1 MSRGYTLVEL
11 LFVLALIA
19 ILAGVAV
26 PFAISSLDR
35 SRTAAATTYVAG
47 RLMQARFE
55 AVKRSASVAVQFVE
69 KSDGYWFQ
77 TYVDGN
83 GNGVLARD
91 ISRGID
97 RPLGPA
103 EQLEQRF
110 RGVSFGICPNVTAVV
125 PGESFNS
132 IDPIQIG
139 QSTLMSFA
147 ANGSSTG
154 GSLYI
159 RGTGLNQFAVRVL
172 GVTAR
177 SRILMFDFGVGRW
190 NTR

>member
-1 MSRGYTLVEL
+1 MARGYTLLEL
-11 LFVLALIA
+11 LFALALIV
-19 ILAGVAV
+19 ILAAV
-26 PFAISSLDR
+26 TVSFVLEGLDR
-35 SRTAAATTYVAG
+35 SRASAAATYIAA

-55 AVKRSASVAVQFVE
+55 AVKRSAFVAVQFAE

-77 TYVDGN
+77 TYIDGN

-103 EQLEQRF
+103 ERLEQRF
-110 RGVSFGICPNVTAVV
+110 TGVTFGICPNVTAVV
-125 PGESFNS
+125 PGDPFDST
-132 IDPIQIG
+132 DPIQIG

-147 ANGSSTG
+147 ANGSSTA
-154 GSLYI
+154 GSIYI
-159 RGTGLNQFAVRVL
+159 RGTKLNQFAVRVL

-177 SRILMFDFGVGRW
+177 SRILAFDFGAGKW
-190 NTR
+190 NPR

>member
-1 MSRGYTLVEL
+1 
-11 LFVLALIA
+11 
-19 ILAGVAV
+19 
-26 PFAISSLDR
+26 
-35 SRTAAATTYVAG
+35 
-47 RLMQARFE
+47 MQARFE
-55 AVKRSASVAVQFVE
+55 AVKRSASVAVQFAE
-69 KSDGYWFQ
+69 KSDGYWFR
-77 TYVDGN
+77 TYIDGN

-110 RGVSFGICPNVTAVV
+110 TGVTFGICPNVTAVV
-125 PGESFNS
+125 PGDSFDS
-132 IDPIQIG
+132 SDPIQIG

-147 ANGSSTG
+147 ANGSSTA
-154 GSLYI
+154 GSVYI
-159 RGTGLNQFAVRVL
+159 RGTKLNQFAVRVL

-177 SRILMFDFGVGRW
+177 SRILVFDFGVGKW